1 MENHASAV
9 ATAAAAAATRD
20 IATRNRQVN
29 IKGDALFEELWAEYG
44 GAIYNGE
51 GAELRFKNG
60 ATAVFNECYSF
71 DGTGGAVYNK
81 GYFKL
86 SGPGLVLNSG
96 TPPFVV
102 TSTGY
107 TRLSEDSVFWGH
119 RSNFDDLSPAILV
132 EAGGRLTG
140 ASSVK
145 FVDGADTGCA
155 TVYYEDG
162 DVCL

>member
-1 MENHASAV
+1 M
-9 ATAAAAAATRD
+9 
-20 IATRNRQVN
+20 
-29 IKGDALFEELWAEYG
+29 FEDLRAEFG

-51 GAELRFKNG
+51 GAEFRFKNG
-60 ATAVFNECYSF
+60 ATAIFNECDSL
-71 DGTGGAVYNK
+71 DGVGGAVYNK

-86 SGPGLVLNSG
+86 SGPALVLNSG

-107 TRLSEDSVFWGH
+107 TRLSKDSVFWGH
-119 RSNFDDLSPAILV
+119 RSNGLDLEPAILV

-140 ASSVK
+140 TGSVK
-145 FVDGADTGCA
+145 FVDGTDTGCA